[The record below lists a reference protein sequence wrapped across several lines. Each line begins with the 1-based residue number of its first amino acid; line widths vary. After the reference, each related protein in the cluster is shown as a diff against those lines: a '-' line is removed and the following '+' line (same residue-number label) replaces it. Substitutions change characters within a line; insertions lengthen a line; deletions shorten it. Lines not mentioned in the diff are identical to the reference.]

1 MFIDKEHSWFLD
13 HLSKI
18 FISTSMSE
26 IIKASDENASA
37 KVALF
42 SQSGYGVFWRVAIR
56 EPILKNIK
64 YVI

>member
-1 MFIDKEHSWFLD
+1 MFIDKKHSWFLD

-18 FISTSMSE
+18 FISTLMSE

-42 SQSGYGVFWRVAIR
+42 HKVDMVFFG
-56 EPILKNIK
+56 E
-64 YVI
+64 